1 MGKDLTQVTTT
12 FYVCDGGSCRKA
24 GSEPVMRATRA
35 YLRNQ
40 GLWDSAHTIK
50 TRCIGRCEDAPAA
63 VVHPGNYWYKNLNG
77 QNIIAVMKKH
87 LEENQPLEGL
97 LVFEEGAQVINSDK
111 ERPRKV
117 PKPFA
122 LAEDEDLGLIYS
134 TRGFSTDQYTY
145 PLFLY
150 LTETKSNATLTFPH
164 GQRHSFATIQS
175 LEYGKY
181 QAILSFEEATL
192 AFTLAGIPKT
202 EPIALQRSRVL
213 VTEFFYSVANPQ
225 KRGIR
230 LKDKMGRLL
239 AIIWLEPTNEADW
252 NYCLEVQ
259 LSMKAGAEVLAGDA
273 ERSN

>member
-24 GSEPVMRATRA
+24 GSDPVMRETRA

-40 GLWDSAHTIK
+40 GLWDTTHTVK

-63 VVHPGNYWYKNLNG
+63 IVQPGDHWYKNLNG
-77 QNIIAVMKKH
+77 QNVVKVIKQHI
-87 LEENQPLEGL
+87 ENDQPLEEL
-97 LVFEEGAQVINSDK
+97 LVFKEGSTTINSDK
-111 ERPRKV
+111 ERPKKV

-122 LAEDEDLGLIYS
+122 LVEDKELGLIYA

-150 LTETKSNATLTFPH
+150 LAETKAPATLTFPH
-164 GQRHSFATIQS
+164 GQTHSFQDIQS
-175 LEYGKY
+175 LEYGKF
-181 QAILSFEEATL
+181 QLVLTFAEAGLTSVL

-202 EPIALQRSRVL
+202 EPMALQRSRVL
-213 VTEFFYSVANPQ
+213 VTEYFYGATNPE

-239 AIIWLEPTNEADW
+239 AIIWLDPTDDTVW
-252 NYCLEVQ
+252 NYCLKVQ
-259 LSMKAGAEVLAGDA
+259 LSMSEVLIQSEG
-273 ERSN
+273 

>member
-12 FYVCDGGSCRKA
+12 FYICDGGSCRKA
-24 GSEPVMRATRA
+24 GSDPVMRATRA

-40 GLWDSAHTIK
+40 GLWDTTHTIK

-63 VVHPGNYWYKNLNG
+63 IVHPGDYWYKNLNA
-77 QNIIAVMKKH
+77 QNIITVMKRH
-87 LEENQPLEGL
+87 LEENKPVEEL
-97 LVFEEGAQVINSDK
+97 LVFEEGGTVINSDK
-111 ERPRKV
+111 ERPKKV
-117 PKPFA
+117 PKPFT
-122 LAEDEDLGLIYS
+122 LVEDEDLGVIYS

-150 LTETKSNATLTFPH
+150 LTETKSPATLTFPH
-164 GQRHSFATIQS
+164 GQTHSFQDIQA

-181 QAILSFEEATL
+181 QLILTFKEADLTSIL

-202 EPIALQRSRVL
+202 EPMALQRSRVL
-213 VTEFFYSVANPQ
+213 VTEFFYEAFNPE

-239 AIIWLEPTNEADW
+239 AIIWLDPTDEKVW
-252 NYCLEVQ
+252 NYCLNVQ
-259 LSMKAGAEVLAGDA
+259 LSMSEVVIQ
-273 ERSN
+273 S